1 MEFTI
6 FILALPL
13 LSFLVLALAGMKMP
27 HKVAGAIGTTSL
39 AAVAVL
45 SYTVAALYFGG
56 GRGAD
61 GLFPTLMPYNF
72 VWLPLTDNLH
82 IDMGI
87 MLSASWY
94 TYTLSDT

>member
-27 HKVAGAIGTTSL
+27 HKVAGTIGTVSL

-45 SYTVAALYFGG
+45 
-56 GRGAD
+56 
-61 GLFPTLMPYNF
+61 
-72 VWLPLTDNLH
+72 
-82 IDMGI
+82 
-87 MLSASWY
+87 
-94 TYTLSDT
+94 